1 MDLKLISK
9 PIVKNLES
17 FNVYFKE
24 VMKTDVALLNLVL
37 KYITNKKGK
46 QIRPVLVFLSAGLCG
61 QISQRTNIGAAM
73 IELLHTATLVHDD
86 VVDKATVRR
95 GIASINAEWNN
106 KVAVLVGDFL
116 LSKGLQVSANNDEF
130 GFLKITSK
138 AVQLMS
144 ESELLAIDKSRKF
157 TLDEE
162 TYINIINGKTAS
174 LISSC
179 CEIGALSSSDNKEDT
194 TNLSEFGTNLG
205 LAFQIRDDMLDYVSK
220 SSLIGKPVG
229 NDLKE
234 KKITL
239 PLIYS
244 LQQVDKTKQ
253 KEIIKLVK
261 SGNLK
266 SKDINYI
273 LDFVKDTGGVQY
285 AQEQAS
291 MYCTKAKENI
301 SKYPESVYKSSLEK
315 LTDFVIDRNS

>member
-1 MDLKLISK
+1 MDLKIISK
-9 PIVKNLES
+9 PIVKDLES

-24 VMKTDVALLNLVL
+24 VMKTDVALLNIVL

-61 QISQRTNIGAAM
+61 EINHRSHIGSAM

-95 GIASINAEWNN
+95 GVASINAEWNN
-106 KVAVLVGDFL
+106 KIAVLVGDFL

-130 GFLKITSK
+130 SFLKVTSR

-144 ESELLAIDKSRKF
+144 ESELLAIDKARSF
-157 TLDEE
+157 MIDEE
-162 TYINIINGKTAS
+162 TYFDIINGKTAS

-179 CEIGALSSSDNKEDT
+179 CEIGALSTGNNKDDAE
-194 TNLSEFGTNLG
+194 NLREFGTNLG
-205 LAFQIRDDMLDYVSK
+205 LAFQIRDDLLDYISK

-229 NDLKE
+229 NYLKE

-239 PLIYS
+239 PLIYA
-244 LQQVDKTKQ
+244 LQHAEKSQQ

-261 SGNLK
+261 NGKLEK
-266 SKDINYI
+266 KDINFI
-273 LDFVKDTGGVQY
+273 LDFVKEVGGVKY
-285 AQEQAS
+285 AQDKARE
-291 MYCTKAKENI
+291 YCDKAKKVL
-301 SKYPESVYKSSLEK
+301 SKYPESEYKTSLEK
-315 LTDFVIDRNS
+315 LTDFVIDRIS

>member
-9 PIVKNLES
+9 PIVKDLDS

-24 VMKTDVALLNLVL
+24 VMKTDVALLNIVL

-61 QISQRTNIGAAM
+61 QISHRTNIGAAM

-157 TLDEE
+157 TLNEE

-179 CEIGALSSSDNKEDT
+179 CEIGALSSSDNKDDT
-194 TNLSEFGTNLG
+194 MNLS
-205 LAFQIRDDMLDYVSK
+205 
-220 SSLIGKPVG
+220 
-229 NDLKE
+229 
-234 KKITL
+234 
-239 PLIYS
+239 
-244 LQQVDKTKQ
+244 
-253 KEIIKLVK
+253 
-261 SGNLK
+261 
-266 SKDINYI
+266 
-273 LDFVKDTGGVQY
+273 
-285 AQEQAS
+285 
-291 MYCTKAKENI
+291 
-301 SKYPESVYKSSLEK
+301 
-315 LTDFVIDRNS
+315 